1 MDARSF
7 KDAAY
12 AHLAEVG
19 KAIASPARLEIL
31 ELLAQAP
38 RTVEVLAGEVAQSIA
53 NTSHHLQ
60 VLKRARLVT
69 HRREGQH
76 VAYALAGEDVA
87 GLLTQLHAVAAA
99 HVAALEALTRDYFED
114 PAGLEPLDVT
124 TLLARL
130 RADDVVLVDVRPEH
144 EFAAGHVPGA
154 ISLPLTALKQRVA
167 ELPRD
172 RTVVAYCR
180 GPYCTFSAEATRR
193 LRALGF
199 DARRTHASVHS
210 LSRALRKRPARVETS
225 ADVDAGRGTASPS
238 PSRASSSRASS
249 SPSSPAPSSPSPSS
263 PSPSSPSSV
272 RATSSQPAS
281 KRAAA
286 QRPSASTKRNG
297 GVAKAA
303 SKRRTKIAAPVETGP
318 RRPTK
323 ERS

>member
-1 MDARSF
+1 MDARHF

-60 VLKRARLVT
+60 VLKRAQLVT
-69 HRREGQH
+69 SRREGQH
-76 VAYALAGEDVA
+76 VAYALAGDDVA

-99 HVAALEALTRDYFED
+99 HVAALDALTRDFFED

-130 RADDVVLVDVRPEH
+130 RADEVVLVDVRPEH

-172 RTVVAYCR
+172 RAVVAYCR

-210 LSRALRKRPARVETS
+210 LTRALRKRPARVEKS
-225 ADVDAGRGTASPS
+225 ADVDAGSGTTSPS
-238 PSRASSSRASS
+238 PSPAST
-249 SPSSPAPSSPSPSS
+249 SP
-263 PSPSSPSSV
+263 V
-272 RATSSQPAS
+272 RATSSQLAS

-286 QRPSASTKRNG
+286 QRPSESTKRNV

-303 SKRRTKIAAPVETGP
+303 SKRRTKIAAPVETAT

>member
-1 MDARSF
+1 MDARHF

-60 VLKRARLVT
+60 VLKRARLVNS
-69 HRREGQH
+69 RREGQH
-76 VAYALAGEDVA
+76 VAYALAGDDVA
-87 GLLTQLHAVAAA
+87 GLLTHLHGVAAA

-114 PAGLEPLDVT
+114 PAGLEPLDVA

-130 RADDVVLVDVRPEH
+130 RTDEVVLVDVRPEH

-193 LRALGF
+193 LRAFGF
-199 DARRTHASVHS
+199 DARRTDASVHS
-210 LSRALRKRPARVETS
+210 LTRALRKRPARVETR
-225 ADVDAGRGTASPS
+225 ADVDAGTPS
-238 PSRASSSRASS
+238 P
-249 SPSSPAPSSPSPSS
+249 PP
-263 PSPSSPSSV
+263 V
-272 RATSSQPAS
+272 RETTSQTAS
-281 KRAAA
+281 KRAGSA
-286 QRPSASTKRNG
+286 RPSVSTRRNT

-303 SKRRTKIAAPVETGP
+303 SKRRPKTTAPVETGT
-318 RRPTK
+318 RRTTK

>member
-1 MDARSF
+1 MDARHF

-38 RTVEVLAGEVAQSIA
+38 RTVEVLAGEVAQSVA

-60 VLKRARLVT
+60 VLKRAQLVT
-69 HRREGQH
+69 HRRDGQY
-76 VAYALAGEDVA
+76 VAYALAGDDVA

-130 RADDVVLVDVRPEH
+130 RADEAVLVDVRPEH

-210 LSRALRKRPARVETS
+210 LTRALRKRPARETS
-225 ADVDAGRGTASPS
+225 ADFDAGSGTSSPTTS
-238 PSRASSSRASS
+238 PASS
-249 SPSSPAPSSPSPSS
+249 
-263 PSPSSPSSV
+263 SSV
-272 RATSSQPAS
+272 RATSSQTAS

-286 QRPSASTKRNG
+286 PRPSASATRNA

-303 SKRRTKIAAPVETGP
+303 SKRRTKTAAPVETVA